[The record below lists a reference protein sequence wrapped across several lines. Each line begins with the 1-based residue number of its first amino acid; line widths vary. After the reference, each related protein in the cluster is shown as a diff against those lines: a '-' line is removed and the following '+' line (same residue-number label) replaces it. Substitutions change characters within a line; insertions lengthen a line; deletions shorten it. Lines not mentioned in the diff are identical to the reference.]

1 MLKEKQNFA
10 ISDNVEDVLNELQIY
25 SQHIQVTIDLAK
37 KLNRAFPRHSN
48 SPIIADIN
56 TTGLLRML
64 EIAKHAE
71 SLNEVV

>member
-1 MLKEKQNFA
+1 MLKQNFA
-10 ISDNVEDVLNELQIY
+10 ISDNDEDILKELQTY
-25 SQHIQVTIDLAK
+25 RQHVQVTIDLAK

-48 SPIIADIN
+48 SPIVADIN